1 MRTDSK
7 RRGPGRGP
15 PALRAA
21 GCGGAGG
28 GGREGVAAD
37 EGTYGAVVLAHAMLA
52 AEEPAQV
59 ILWSNGLG
67 YGLVYGLVYGLIYA
81 LVLALVYGLV

>member
-7 RRGPGRGP
+7 RRGPGPGA

-21 GCGGAGG
+21 GRGGAGG
-28 GGREGVAAD
+28 GGRAGVAAD

-59 ILWSNGLG
+59 MLWSSGLVD
-67 YGLVYGLVYGLIYA
+67 GLVYGLVM
-81 LVLALVYGLV
+81 V